1 MSPGSLTT
9 GPDERTGG
17 PDGTG
22 GGDGGDR
29 RRGRRGRRGR
39 AGAAAR
45 RSSEREGERWRSRL
59 RPADAV
65 AVGTVG
71 LRAKRGRTLLTALG
85 IAIGIAAMVA
95 VVGISASSRADL
107 LAELDEMGTNL
118 LQVQP
123 GNSPFGEAATL
134 PVTAPDM
141 IRRIS
146 PVTSA
151 AATRNVDGVT
161 VRRTD
166 MIPAEQTG
174 GIAVVA
180 TEPELVE
187 TVGGT
192 VAEGT
197 FLNDATATLPTV
209 VLGSEAAARLGIT
222 RLDGDPLVWI
232 GGRWFRVIGILD
244 PVPLGPDLDRSALI
258 GYPVARE
265 LFDID
270 ESASTVRV
278 RTDPDQ
284 VTAVRSVLGP
294 TANPESPDEVNVTRP
309 SDALEAKAQAD
320 ETLTALLLGL
330 GGVALV
336 VGGVGIANVMVI
348 SVLERRAEIGV
359 RRALGATRSH
369 VRTQFLVESVM
380 LAGLGG
386 ALGVALG
393 AATTAVY
400 ADLRDWRLA
409 IPLAGLAGGVAA
421 SLVVGGLA
429 GLYPAARASRLPPA
443 EAVRAE

>member
-1 MSPGSLTT
+1 VTGTLTADR
-9 GPDERTGG
+9 DERTGDPVD
-17 PDGTG
+17 PDGA
-22 GGDGGDR
+22 
-29 RRGRRGRRGR
+29 GR
-39 AGAAAR
+39 
-45 RSSEREGERWRSRL
+45 RWRSRL
-59 RPADAV
+59 RASDAV

-85 IAIGIAAMVA
+85 IAIGIAAMVS

-107 LAELDEMGTNL
+107 LAELDELGTNL

-123 GNSPFGEAATL
+123 GQTPFGEAATL
-134 PVTAPDM
+134 PTTAPDM
-141 IRRIS
+141 IRRIG

-151 AATRNVDGVT
+151 AATRTVSGVS

-166 MIPAEQTG
+166 MIPADRTG

-180 TEPELVE
+180 TEPQLLE
-187 TVGGT
+187 TVGGS
-192 VAEGT
+192 VDEGT
-197 FLNDATATLPTV
+197 FLNDATVTLPTV
-209 VLGSEAAARLGIT
+209 VLGSEAATRLGIT
-222 RLDGDPLVWI
+222 HLDGDPLVWI
-232 GGRWFRVIGILD
+232 GGHWFRVIGILD

-258 GYPVARE
+258 GYPVGRE

-278 RTDPDQ
+278 RTDPG
-284 VTAVRSVLGP
+284 AVAEVRDVLGP
-294 TANPESPDEVNVTRP
+294 TANPDAPDEVEVTRP
-309 SDALEAKAQAD
+309 SDALEAKAKAD

-348 SVLERRAEIGV
+348 SVLERKAEIGV
-359 RRALGATRSH
+359 RRALGATRAH
-369 VRTQFLVESVM
+369 VRTQFLVESVL

-393 AATTAVY
+393 AAMTAVY
-400 ADLRDWRLA
+400 ADLRGWRLA